1 MNIGFRINVGLI
13 LILMAILISGCQA
26 ATSSVQ
32 TQPIGALNQEP
43 RIGEQV
49 QTTLNEQLIAKYSHA
64 EPQQWGEKVS
74 GVAYRLDTNEKVL
87 ALTFDACGGS
97 VRSNGYDTSLIDY
110 LKKMQIPA
118 TLFISGRW
126 IDANPQLFLQ
136 LAANDLFEI
145 GNHSLDHVPC
155 SINGKSAYNIKGTAS
170 VAEVIAEIDS
180 NDQKIRSLTGH
191 VPHYYRSGTNYYDE
205 VAVNIVK
212 DLGYQAVGY
221 SVLGDAGATF
231 NREQVKKALLGARA
245 GSIVIFHFN
254 HPEGDTAE
262 GIKDAIPILIN
273 RGFKFVKL
281 SDYPIITYP

>member
-1 MNIGFRINVGLI
+1 MNIGFRFNVGLI
-13 LILMAILISGCQA
+13 LILMVMLISGCQ
-26 ATSSVQ
+26 TTTRSVQ
-32 TQPIGALNQEP
+32 TQPIGALDQEP
-43 RIGEQV
+43 LIGEQAP
-49 QTTLNEQLIAKYSHA
+49 TTLNEQLIAKYNHVG
-64 EPQQWGEKVS
+64 PQQWGEKVS

-97 VRSNGYDTSLIDY
+97 VRSNGYDASLIDY
-110 LKKMQIPA
+110 LNKNQIPA
-118 TLFISGRW
+118 TLFITGKW
-126 IDANPQLFLQ
+126 IDANQKVFLQ
-136 LAANDLFEI
+136 LAANNLFEI
-145 GNHSLDHVPC
+145 GNHGLNHTPC
-155 SINGKSAYNIKGTAS
+155 SANGRSAYNIKGTAS
-170 VAEVIAEIDS
+170 VAEVIEEIDG
-180 NDQKIRSLTGH
+180 NDQKIRSLTGR

-205 VAVNIVK
+205 VAVTIAK

-262 GIKDAIPILIN
+262 GIMDAIPILIN

-281 SDYPIITYP
+281 SDYPVITYP